1 MKRHLCKG
9 FTIIELLVV
18 VSIIALL
25 IGILLPA
32 IGKARDN
39 AKVSVSRS
47 NLRELGIAMHTYA
60 SDWEDRQY
68 TPTRDTLASYGSVQA
83 YNSQVYGGANIP
95 DDGGLD
101 VRWKVHPPIQW
112 GWGPEGH
119 MWCYVMDGGQHDWS
133 LEPINF
139 TGGAQ
144 YFGWFRFPCIKPI
157 HSYLNGRE
165 YEPIFYAP
173 KDTLSLAAAEPCMD
187 NPGEAPGNQD
197 LDGDGVADC
206 NPPVWPT
213 YCWSPAAMYDPE
225 VFRPDDPDLPAHA
238 RGFQDP
244 WSLPSGFRV
253 PSMGQARY
261 PTLKTHMLE
270 HAWLQN
276 PEVPCNPAFGGF
288 GGVLDCEPYY
298 FNHAITSQPVT
309 LFYDGHVALVGTHE
323 AMLADR
329 RHDAQAGYGLWSR
342 DTPFNEDGYLIADGY
357 DFTATSFHIL
367 TTHGIHGRDILGK
380 Q

>member
-119 MWCYVMDGGQHDWS
+119 MWTY
-133 LEPINF
+133 
-139 TGGAQ
+139 
-144 YFGWFRFPCIKPI
+144 
-157 HSYLNGRE
+157 
-165 YEPIFYAP
+165 
-173 KDTLSLAAAEPCMD
+173 LAAIS
-187 NPGEAPGNQD
+187 
-197 LDGDGVADC
+197 
-206 NPPVWPT
+206 PPV
-213 YCWSPAAMYDPE
+213 A
-225 VFRPDDPDLPAHA
+225 LK
-238 RGFQDP
+238 G
-244 WSLPSGFRV
+244 SGLRQRWV
-253 PSMGQARY
+253 PSASVRAMSS
-261 PTLKTHMLE
+261 L
-270 HAWLQN
+270 
-276 PEVPCNPAFGGF
+276 VP
-288 GGVLDCEPYY
+288 VS
-298 FNHAITSQPVT
+298 T
-309 LFYDGHVALVGTHE
+309 
-323 AMLADR
+323 
-329 RHDAQAGYGLWSR
+329 
-342 DTPFNEDGYLIADGY
+342 
-357 DFTATSFHIL
+357 
-367 TTHGIHGRDILGK
+367 
-380 Q
+380 